1 VGVCPRPTP
10 NYTRVPGSSLL
21 DFDAPDRATRR
32 AADRV
37 ESTLRR
43 LHVVTMATAVLGAI
57 TLTIAVVAI
66 FALLRS
72 SAGQADLL
80 NRLGRQ
86 RMLLQRIGVAEL
98 AIDRATTATDRER
111 WARIARDAVNSAGAD
126 WNALRYDPALPP
138 FIGSTLDDISPIYQ
152 AAVSMGRVATTRTE
166 RDSTSDLAVAEYLRR
181 QQDALSAV
189 DSTMKRYVAFE
200 DDRLSR
206 ARLITTVVAFIAL
219 LLLAFG
225 TFGNTLP
232 LIASLRRD
240 AATLLSAHDVE
251 SADPVAPRGSA
262 RRTA

>member
-1 VGVCPRPTP
+1 VGPRPTP
-10 NYTRVPGSSLL
+10 TCARVQNSSLL
-21 DFDAPDRATRR
+21 DFDAPNRVARV

-57 TLTIAVVAI
+57 TLTVGVVAI

-86 RMLLQRIGVAEL
+86 RMLLQRIGVAGL
-98 AIDRATTATDRER
+98 AIDRATTDAERER

-152 AAVSMGRVATTRTE
+152 AAVSMGRLATTRRE
-166 RDSTSDLAVAEYLRR
+166 RDSTADVAVSEYLRR
-181 QQDALSAV
+181 QQEALSAV
-189 DSTMKRYVAFE
+189 DSTMKRYVSFE
-200 DDRLSR
+200 DERLSR
-206 ARLITTVVAFIAL
+206 ARWITTAVAFIAL
-219 LLLAFG
+219 LLLAIG
-225 TFGNTLP
+225 TFGSTLP
-232 LIASLRRD
+232 MIASLRRD
-240 AATLLSAHDVE
+240 STTLLRAHAP
-251 SADPVAPRGSA
+251 ADTDRPAQRDPERA
-262 RRTA
+262 TA